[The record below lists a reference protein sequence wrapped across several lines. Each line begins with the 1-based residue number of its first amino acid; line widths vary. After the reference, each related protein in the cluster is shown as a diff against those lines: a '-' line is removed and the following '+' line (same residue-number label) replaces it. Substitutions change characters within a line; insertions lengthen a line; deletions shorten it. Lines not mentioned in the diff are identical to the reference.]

1 MTSAFHRHHRSGE
14 RSIEAILSALPD
26 AFPVERHS
34 DRELQR
40 RAFRFTAGFSVPT
53 ASDAHHLS
61 LADRLG
67 ADRWTT
73 DRKLT
78 DAVRP
83 ALPWVY
89 RVAG

>member
-1 MTSAFHRHHRSGE
+1 MD
-14 RSIEAILSALPD
+14 AILSALSGT
-26 AFPVERHS
+26 FPVERNG
-34 DRELQR
+34 DRELR
-40 RAFRFTAGFSVPT
+40 RHAVRFAARFSLPT